1 MNSDPEPPNL
11 LGMLPEDLVAHL
23 ADAGERCGLDE
34 ARRVLAHIISGG
46 ADDLAM
52 KRPVR
57 RTMAN
62 TIESTTSRRRL
73 EVVDRIR
80 DPGDDSVRYLLR
92 SPDGALSEAVLI
104 PLHKAGRFS
113 ACLSSQVGCAM
124 ACDFCATGRLGLSR
138 NLEAWEIVAAFCT
151 LRDEADGRVSGAVF
165 MGQGEPFHNYDHV
178 IQAARV
184 LTHPCGGR
192 IAQEAVSIS
201 TVGLVPQIR
210 RFTAEGHRFRL
221 LISLTSAVPERRVDL
236 LPVAGRYPLE
246 ALADAIRE
254 HQASRGGRVTVA
266 WVLMG
271 GVNTGADEVAA
282 LRELLEGVPIRLDL
296 IDVNDAR
303 SEAEGGYR
311 RAGDDERDGFFDALQ
326 ILRVPIVRRYS
337 VGRAQNSAC
346 GMLAS
351 KARDV
356 AT

>member
-1 MNSDPEPPNL
+1 MERPNL
-11 LGMLPEDLVAHL
+11 LGMLPADLIAHL
-23 ADAGERCGLDE
+23 AGEGLECSPSE

-57 RTMAN
+57 RALAEA
-62 TIESTTSRRRL
+62 IEATTSRQRL
-73 EVVDRIR
+73 TVVDRI
-80 DPGDDSVRYLLR
+80 GDEGDGSVRYLLR

-104 PLHKAGRFS
+104 PLHKGGRFS

-151 LRDEADGRVSGAVF
+151 LRDEASGRVSGAVF
-165 MGQGEPFHNYDHV
+165 MGQGEPFHNYDQV
-178 IQAARV
+178 IQSARV
-184 LTHPCGGR
+184 LTDPCGGR

-210 RFTAEGHRFRL
+210 RFTAEGHRYRL
-221 LISLTSAVPERRVDL
+221 VISLTSAVAARREAL
-236 LPVAGRYPLE
+236 LPVAGRYPLA

-254 HQASRGGRVTVA
+254 HQAARGGRVTVA

-271 GVNTGADEVAA
+271 GVNTGMDEVAA
-282 LRELLEGVPIRLDL
+282 LEALLDGVPVRLDL

-303 SEAEGGYR
+303 SPEQGGYR
-311 RAGDDERDGFFDALQ
+311 RADDSERDDFFDALQ
-326 ILRVPIVRRYS
+326 VLRVPIVRRYS
-337 VGRAQNSAC
+337 VGRSQNSAC
-346 GMLAS
+346 GMLA
-351 KARDV
+351 ARARAD
-356 AT
+356 TN